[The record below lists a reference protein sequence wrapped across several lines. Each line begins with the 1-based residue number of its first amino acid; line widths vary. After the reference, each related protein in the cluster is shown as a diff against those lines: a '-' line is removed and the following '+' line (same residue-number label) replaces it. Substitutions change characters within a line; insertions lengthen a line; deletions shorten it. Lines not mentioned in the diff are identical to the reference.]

1 MRRLILVLMT
11 TALLASATVGSEA
24 AGKRILTVTYVKAP
38 LNVPSILQKKLKL
51 IEKAF
56 PDFTVS
62 HPELTAGP
70 KQTAGLAS
78 GSVDVANCLGGT
90 SAILAYANGVDLKVI
105 GIFARSPRA
114 FTILAKDDNIKAIA
128 DLKGKKIVGPKGT
141 ILHQLLVAALNR
153 DGLSISDVQFLGMG
167 LADGVTAM
175 MNGSVDACLAA
186 GPAVLRSTERGAR
199 IITTGEG
206 LVDAT
211 TVIAVRGELLRDD
224 PDLVRRFMKVDEKS
238 ITLLDSDR
246 TRAIDITAEETGLS
260 IDDVKTM
267 LPLYDFDSTIRPSDV
282 DELKRTQDFL
292 FENGMLPHKI
302 DIEKM
307 VKTI

>member
-1 MRRLILVLMT
+1 MAITVVAAVILASTVVQT
-11 TALLASATVGSEA
+11 TAKEKELS
-24 AGKRILTVTYVKAP
+24 VTYVKAP
-38 LNVPSILQKKLKL
+38 LNVPSILQKELKL

-105 GIFARSPRA
+105 GIFARSPKA
-114 FTILAKDDNIKAIA
+114 FTVLAKDKDIASIA
-128 DLKGKKIVGPKGT
+128 DLKGKKIAGPKGT
-141 ILHQLLVAALNR
+141 ILHQLLVAALKR
-153 DGLSISDVQFLGMG
+153 EGLSVNDVQFLGMG

-211 TVIAVRGELLRDD
+211 TVIAVRGELLRDA
-224 PDLVRRFMKVDEKS
+224 PDLVRRFMKVDEES
-238 ITLLDSDR
+238 VNLLDSDR
-246 TRAIDITAEETGLS
+246 TRAIEITAEETGLS
-260 IDDVKTM
+260 VDDVKTM

-282 DELKRTQDFL
+282 EELKRTQDFL
-292 FENGMLPHKI
+292 FDNGMLPHKV

-307 VKTI
+307 IATI

>member
-1 MRRLILVLMT
+1 LKRMAITVVAAVILASTVVQT
-11 TALLASATVGSEA
+11 TAKEKELS
-24 AGKRILTVTYVKAP
+24 VTYVKAP
-38 LNVPSILQKKLKL
+38 LNIPSILQKRLKL
-51 IEKAF
+51 VEKAF
-56 PDFTVS
+56 PGFVVS

-90 SAILAYANGVDLKVI
+90 SAILAYANGVDLKVV
-105 GIFARSPRA
+105 GIFARSPKA
-114 FTILAKDDNIKAIA
+114 FTVLAKDKDIA
-128 DLKGKKIVGPKGT
+128 SISDLKGKKIAGPKGT
-141 ILHQLLVAALNR
+141 ILHQLLVAALKR
-153 DGLSISDVQFLGMG
+153 EELSVNDVQFLGMG

-186 GPAVLRSTERGAR
+186 GPAVLRSTEQGAR

-224 PDLVRRFMKVDEKS
+224 PDLVRRFMKVDEES
-238 ITLLDSDR
+238 VTLLDSDR

-282 DELKRTQDFL
+282 EELKRTQDFL
-292 FENGMLPHKI
+292 FDNGMLPHKI